1 MQFSELNTENEFGFF
16 VFGGGMSYFKIL
28 GLEEEPFSTSP
39 DPVFFYESLEH
50 REALLRLEVAIELKR
65 GLSVIMGDV
74 GTGKTTLARK
84 LFSIFS
90 DKAKYDFTM
99 ILDPVSESEPEFLS
113 SLTDSFEIKSPDSS
127 ISAYKKSLEKYLF
140 QKGVDENKTI
150 ILLID
155 EAQKLS
161 PQTIEAL
168 RTLLNYETNK
178 FKLLQLVLL
187 AQMEL
192 LPLAKGIKNFWERIA
207 LKYVINPLN
216 EKETGEMITF
226 RLKTAGYRHRLPLFD
241 KGAIE
246 SIYNYTQGCPR
257 RICHLSHDALEM
269 LVIKT
274 RETVDKEIVQD
285 LIGEE
290 MKINGQ

>member
-1 MQFSELNTENEFGFF
+1 
-16 VFGGGMSYFKIL
+16 MSYFKIL

-39 DPVFFYESLEH
+39 DPAFFYESLEH

-65 GLSVIMGDV
+65 GLSVILGEV

-84 LFSIFS
+84 LFGIFS
-90 DKAKYDFTM
+90 NKTKYDFTM
-99 ILDPVSESEPEFLS
+99 ILDPVSESGPEFLS
-113 SLTDSFEIKSPDSS
+113 SLTDAFEIKPANSS
-127 ISAYKKSLEKYLF
+127 ISACKKSLEKYLF
-140 QKGVDENKTI
+140 QKGVDENKTV

-155 EAQKLS
+155 EAQKLK
-161 PQTIEAL
+161 PETIEVL

-187 AQMEL
+187 GQMEL
-192 LPLAKGIKNFWERIA
+192 LPEIKGIKNFWERIA

-216 EKETGEMITF
+216 EKETKEMITF
-226 RLKTAGYRHRLPLFD
+226 RLKTAGYRHRLALFD
-241 KGAIE
+241 KGAVE
-246 SIYNYTQGCPR
+246 NIYDYTQGCPR

-269 LVIKT
+269 LVIKK
-274 RETVDKEIVQD
+274 RHIVDKEIVQD